1 MGGSVNGDIQKW
13 MGYFM
18 ENPKIKWMIQGT
30 PILGNLYMYIYILTC
45 IYKYIVFFQ
54 DVAH

>member
-1 MGGSVNGDIQKW
+1 MGGSINGDIQKW

-30 PILGNLYMYIYILTC
+30 PILGNLYMYIYINMY